1 MGGIDQQLEETLA
14 EGEVFE
20 QCETPEV
27 LGKRKRARVAM
38 LSIQELI
45 PDINE
50 RVGLPR
56 GIKKMRL
63 STLRQYPWPLVH
75 SSVSLFNVT
84 EWLFWAFI
92 VCCMYSSNMIR
103 ISRAKQQSVTIN
115 VLSSIIHRTAIKWIL
130 QTGSAFLA
138 TCNIHYVAIL
148 GLRHA
153 TFAYPTRLDYSSDE
167 RRSDLLN
174 KRGIFLSLWTIQ
186 FVEWL

>member
-56 GIKKMRL
+56 EIKKMRL
-63 STLRQYPWPLVH
+63 STLRQYP
-75 SSVSLFNVT
+75 
-84 EWLFWAFI
+84 
-92 VCCMYSSNMIR
+92 
-103 ISRAKQQSVTIN
+103 
-115 VLSSIIHRTAIKWIL
+115 
-130 QTGSAFLA
+130 
-138 TCNIHYVAIL
+138 
-148 GLRHA
+148 
-153 TFAYPTRLDYSSDE
+153 
-167 RRSDLLN
+167 
-174 KRGIFLSLWTIQ
+174 
-186 FVEWL
+186 